1 MATRTQTGSRAKAA
15 PRRRKIAFGSVTV
28 VADIPPKSEIQKNI
42 AEGKAAMLRLFECLK
57 KPGVQIEF
65 QKDVPYFHADPE
77 NPFRLIRT
85 LNGKQEPVVFEGGRF
100 VVCK

>member
-1 MATRTQTGSRAKAA
+1 MATETKTSSRAKVA
-15 PRRRKIAFGSVTV
+15 PRRRRITFGSVTV
-28 VADIPPKSEIQKNI
+28 LADIPPESEIKKNI
-42 AEGKAAMLRLFECLK
+42 AEGRDVLSRLFERLQ

-77 NPFRLIRT
+77 NPSRLIRT
-85 LNGKQEPVVFEGGRF
+85 LNGNQEPVIFEGGRF